1 MRNARCFLLWLLLV
15 SVSSVGQQTAAPK
28 SGVHDFVS
36 TGAAFLRACDPPD
49 ASTEARHTVEVCIA
63 YVLGV
68 SDGATTLSNQKRNG
82 FSYCLTPEAD
92 SGHLYAAVLAYIKTN
107 PDRAD
112 ARTPVLV
119 LEALSGFWPCH
130 PSK

>member
-49 ASTEARHTVEVCIA
+49 ASTEARHNCRSLHSLR
-63 YVLGV
+63 LGRFGR
-68 SDGATTLSNQKRNG
+68 SDNAVKSETEWVFILPNAG
-82 FSYCLTPEAD
+82 
-92 SGHLYAAVLAYIKTN
+92 SG
-107 PDRAD
+107 
-112 ARTPVLV
+112 
-119 LEALSGFWPCH
+119 
-130 PSK
+130 